1 VKKKMFWL
9 MAIVGVLVLA
19 AGCSST
25 STQVKKDSSTS
36 TELKKDSSM
45 AGAGQDSWS
54 SSDGSRT
61 LGGGRGMVFVD
72 SGALQRIYFEYDKA
86 ELMDV
91 SKEVLRKNAEWL
103 KINPKVAIRIE
114 GHTDERGTEEYN
126 LSLGERRALSTR
138 EFLVSLG
145 VDSSRIYTISYG
157 LERPLVEG
165 HTDAAWSKNR
175 RAEFT
180 EKAN

>member
-1 VKKKMFWL
+1 MKKKMFWL

-72 SGALQRIYFEYDKA
+72 SGALPPIFF
-86 ELMDV
+86 L
-91 SKEVLRKNAEWL
+91 
-103 KINPKVAIRIE
+103 
-114 GHTDERGTEEYN
+114 YN
-126 LSLGERRALSTR
+126 KTTLI
-138 EFLVSLG
+138 FL
-145 VDSSRIYTISYG
+145 
-157 LERPLVEG
+157 
-165 HTDAAWSKNR
+165 
-175 RAEFT
+175 F
-180 EKAN
+180 